1 VLAAP
6 DVSVRQRRDAEAS
19 YRDLV
24 AGRLPELL
32 HRAQNPTPVPGG
44 KTATGVLAPEA
55 FAGVDPVLR
64 SAESRPGLHRFG
76 VGLPLVGRLDSG
88 DANAPP
94 GGFRLPLTLVALPDT
109 DACCRATLV
118 DPQRVT
124 GVRTSH
130 GDLRVAMDLEAPLLA
145 TNATGSRFG
154 AGLWNLLRPGAFAGD
169 PRIVFLHPFDPDKT
183 PLVLVHGLLST
194 PRMWTP
200 LVLDLLADEA
210 IRSRYQIWFFYY
222 PTGQPVPLSAL
233 QLREALDAAVAAH
246 GPVKPMVLVG
256 HSMGGLLSRAQV
268 SRLGLAEAEGVVPG
282 VAELPEDSLVRRAL
296 VFEPR
301 TDVSRTVFLFT
312 PHRGSRLASN
322 SLGAWGTRLIRLPD
336 TLINEVGE
344 LLETLAGQYG
354 GRLPTSIH
362 GLSPD
367 SPFLRVLDDTKPTVP
382 THSILGDRGRG
393 DLANSSDGVVPFSSA
408 HFPSAESEVVVPTG
422 HGGIAHPDTVAEL
435 KRILKLE
442 PAAARKPAPRKGRA
456 ARVH

>member
-1 VLAAP
+1 
-6 DVSVRQRRDAEAS
+6 
-19 YRDLV
+19 
-24 AGRLPELL
+24 
-32 HRAQNPTPVPGG
+32 
-44 KTATGVLAPEA
+44 
-55 FAGVDPVLR
+55 
-64 SAESRPGLHRFG
+64 
-76 VGLPLVGRLDSG
+76 
-88 DANAPP
+88 
-94 GGFRLPLTLVALPDT
+94 
-109 DACCRATLV
+109 
-118 DPQRVT
+118 
-124 GVRTSH
+124 
-130 GDLRVAMDLEAPLLA
+130 
-145 TNATGSRFG
+145 
-154 AGLWNLLRPGAFAGD
+154 
-169 PRIVFLHPFDPDKT
+169 
-183 PLVLVHGLLST
+183 
-194 PRMWTP
+194 
-200 LVLDLLADEA
+200 
-210 IRSRYQIWFFYY
+210 
-222 PTGQPVPLSAL
+222 
-233 QLREALDAAVAAH
+233 
-246 GPVKPMVLVG
+246 
-256 HSMGGLLSRAQV
+256 MGGLLSRAQV
-268 SRLGLAEAEGVVPG
+268 SRVGPAEAEGVVPG

-367 SPFLRVLDDTKPTVP
+367 SPFLRVLDDTRPTVP